1 MKFEKL
7 KKKELEAKREELKAL
22 CTGETAQNEQEGER
36 VLATTDFDSIA
47 KEFQSQFFELI
58 KIEFK
63 MLKDGK
69 TLRFNRDLFNS
80 MKGVEYTD
88 KQVLELAKLAK
99 EFKDSKEP

>member
-1 MKFEKL
+1 M
-7 KKKELEAKREELKAL
+7 
-22 CTGETAQNEQEGER
+22 
-36 VLATTDFDSIA
+36 
-47 KEFQSQFFELI
+47 QFFELI

-63 MLKDGK
+63 MLKEGK